1 MSMDLRTELGAKADP
16 DYELELPRG
25 WVRSH
30 PDEHALKHM
39 LTVLRD
45 RTQRAHLPEAYVQV
59 KKLLEDSFAQ
69 MRQHAVTDVFM
80 PGTEGAGTLYLPAS
94 MTGSVVHA
102 TPEQT
107 LEQLVH
113 GMVRDLGARPLR
125 GDTRIVRMAQE
136 RRMRIFDATLMNHTI
151 TYLTPIPGTKRRRAL
166 RLVASFGHLPELPDY
181 DSQVRVLQELFD
193 SCAASLRWKP
203 AGQGAPGK

>member
-1 MSMDLRTELGAKADP
+1 MSTDLRSELGATPDP

-25 WVRSH
+25 WVRSR
-30 PDEHALKHM
+30 PDDEALQHM
-39 LTVLRD
+39 LSVLRD
-45 RTQRAHLPEAYVQV
+45 RTQRAHLPDAYVQI

-80 PGTEGAGTLYLPAS
+80 PGTDGDGTLYLPAS

-102 TPEQT
+102 TPERT

-113 GMVRDLGARPLR
+113 SMVRDLGARPLR

-136 RRMRIFDATLMNHTI
+136 RRMRISDATLMNHTI
-151 TYLTPIPGTKRRRAL
+151 TYLAPIPGTKRRRAL

-181 DSQVRVLQELFD
+181 DAQVGVLQELFD
-193 SCAASLRWKP
+193 SCAGTLRWTP
-203 AGQGAPGK
+203 AGRGAPGK